1 MQTIEALEGSW
12 DVMKDQLQ
20 GLHDNVAK
28 QEVKVPKLALEQLQ
42 LNNIV
47 DAWND
52 LHKYGME
59 PRLSTWVSNAD

>member
-47 DAWND
+47 GAWND
-52 LHKYGME
+52 LHTYGME
-59 PRLSTWVSNAD
+59 PRLST